1 MSDAE
6 PRDNF
11 IVDIIER
18 DVEQSRH
25 DRVVTRF
32 PPEPNGYPHI
42 GHAKSICLNFS
53 LARRFG
59 GRCHLRFDDTNPE
72 KESME
77 YVEAMKRDIAW
88 LGFDWGEH
96 LYFASDYFEWLYERA
111 VELIDKG
118 LAYVDSLDEETM
130 RAYRGTVTEPGRPSP
145 HRDRSVEENL
155 DLFRRMRAGEFDEG
169 AHVLR
174 AKIDMSAANMKM
186 RDPALYR
193 IKKAHH
199 YRRGDDWVIYPL
211 YDFTHCLSDAKEQIT
226 HSICTLEF
234 ENNREIY
241 DWVLE
246 HLDLPPYESGRRP
259 HQYEFARL
267 NLSHTL
273 MSKRKLLALVE
284 QGVVT
289 GWDDPRMPT
298 LSGMRRRGFTPASIR
313 AFADMIGVAKNNS
326 LVDLGKLEFCIRE
339 DLNDEAPR
347 VMCVLKPLKVVIEN
361 YPEGETETFESP
373 LFPPDVDKPGIRP
386 VTFSRELYIERDDF
400 MKDPPKKYY
409 RLSPGAEVR
418 LRYAYIVKCERVIE
432 NEAGEVV
439 ELRCSYDPD
448 TKGGK
453 STRKVRGTIHW
464 VSASDAVDAE
474 VRLYDRLFLAEQPA
488 DLDEVNPDS
497 LKVVVGKLEA
507 AAPDLDA
514 SHLQFERQG
523 YFVRDADGTKER
535 PVFNLTVTL
544 KDSWAKQ
551 TKTAPQETARAK
563 PVVAPGPVPVTREI
577 APADRTAADALQNRH
592 DGLDADD
599 ALRLVREP
607 RLASLFEAA
616 TATAPEHT
624 TELAKWTLNEVAA
637 ATKDHDTLAF
647 DGAALAEL
655 IALVA
660 DETISTRAAK
670 AVLAQLVAEG
680 GSPRAIVEA
689 QGLGRMGDD
698 ALAQTVGEV
707 LAKHSAEVER
717 YRGGE
722 KKLLGFLLGQ
732 VMRAA
737 GGRADAKTTR
747 QVLVKTLDD

>member
-6 PRDNF
+6 HRDNF

-18 DVEQSRH
+18 DLARGRH

-53 LARRFG
+53 LAQRFG

-96 LYFASDYFEWLYERA
+96 LYFASDYYEWLYDCA
-111 VELIDKG
+111 VALIEKG
-118 LAYVDSLDEETM
+118 LAYVDSLDEATM
-130 RAYRGTVTEPGRPSP
+130 REYRGTVTEPGRPSP

-155 DLFRRMRAGEFDEG
+155 DLFRRMREGEFAEG

-234 ENNREIY
+234 ENNRDIY

-246 HLDLPPYESGRRP
+246 NLDLAPYESGTRP
-259 HQYEFARL
+259 HQFEFARL
-267 NLSHTL
+267 NLSHTM

-298 LSGMRRRGFTPASIR
+298 ISGMRRKGFTPASIR

-339 DLNDEAPR
+339 DLNDVAPR
-347 VMCVLKPLKVVIEN
+347 VMCVLNPIKVVIEN
-361 YPEGETETFESP
+361 YPEEQTETFDAP
-373 LFPPDVDKPGIRP
+373 LFPADVGKPGSRD

-418 LRYAYIVKCERVIE
+418 LRYAYIVKCEQVIE
-432 NEAGEVV
+432 NDAGEIV

-464 VSASDAVDAE
+464 VSAHDAVDAE
-474 VRLYDRLFLAEQPA
+474 VRMYDRLFLAEQPSEQ
-488 DLDEVNPDS
+488 DEVNPAS
-497 LKVVVGKLEA
+497 LTVLEGKLEA
-507 AAPDLDA
+507 AAPSLEA
-514 SHLQFERQG
+514 THLQFERQG
-523 YFVRDADGTKER
+523 YFVHDPDGTADR

-551 TKTAPQETARAK
+551 TKASAPEPAKARPKPKPQEATAR
-563 PVVAPGPVPVTREI
+563 VVDPEDQA
-577 APADRTAADALQNRH
+577 AADALRARH
-592 DGLDADD
+592 AGLDGDD

-607 RLASLFEAA
+607 RLAALFEAA
-616 TATAPEHT
+616 AGAAPTHTA
-624 TELAKWTLNEVAA
+624 ELAKWTVNEVAA
-637 ATKDHDTLAF
+637 ATKEQSELAF
-647 DGAALAEL
+647 DGPALAEL
-655 IALVA
+655 VSLVA

-670 AVLAQLVAEG
+670 SVLAELVEKG
-680 GSPRAIVEA
+680 GSATAIVEA
-689 QGLGRMGDD
+689 QGLDRMGDD
-698 ALAQTVGEV
+698 ALAKTIDEV
-707 LAKHSAEVER
+707 LAQHPVEVER
-717 YRGGE
+717 YRAGE

-737 GGRADAKTTR
+737 GGRADAKSTR
-747 QVLVKTLDD
+747 QLLTKALG